1 MTSRDDDTGAGADL
15 EAEFDVLTGRL
26 GIEVPPDLKGG
37 VLRGYRGL
45 RAMTVLLRGVDVGSP
60 VRTDDGKETPGG

>member
-1 MTSRDDDTGAGADL
+1 MESDAEIARA
-15 EAEFDVLTGRL
+15 EAEFDACTGQL

-45 RAMTVLLRGVDVGSP
+45 RAMAELLPAAGTTEGEEARG
-60 VRTDDGKETPGG
+60 